1 MSHYFWK
8 KEYQNCGAPHYHVL
22 LWIQDAPVIGVDDP
36 QKVLAWIQ
44 ERITCKLPDK
54 NGDPDLHALVARYQ
68 MHKCSAYCKRKVKR
82 GGIFIA
88 SCKFNFPR
96 KPCETAVLH
105 RVEEKLKKRQKIYEL
120 KCSESEVRVNDYNPL
135 ILLLWK
141 ANIDTQFVAESS
153 LALSHYVTGYVT
165 KAEKSSLQE
174 MWQEISDNSTLYG
187 RLWKFGIR
195 ALKSRECGLY
205 EASDLLLG
213 DHLLEKSETVQYIPV
228 GKPHKRRRRLKNH
241 SDLKELAETNP
252 ESEDIFMEDVI
263 GTHYSKKSNCLD
275 DLCLHDFVANYD
287 WFKKD
292 SDGKRVYRKLT
303 KPRIVNHKLFDP
315 QKEHQREDYFY
326 SLLLL
331 FVPFRSEASLLQEN
345 ETAENAF
352 GRLLPAHG
360 NCSAYH
366 ARLQAMLKAQ
376 QKLKAISDARKS
388 DVADE
393 EPSRELENDPQL
405 LGEAKS
411 AMQDVHDMKDKSDDL
426 TLDDRVKMLND
437 DQRRIFDNIKA
448 HLLHP
453 IKHESDQCSCTLQPL
468 RMFVVVLEEQGNPS
482 SFMQ

>member
-1 MSHYFWK
+1 M
-8 KEYQNCGAPHYHVL
+8 
-22 LWIQDAPVIGVDDP
+22 
-36 QKVLAWIQ
+36 
-44 ERITCKLPDK
+44 
-54 NGDPDLHALVARYQ
+54 
-68 MHKCSAYCKRKVKR
+68 
-82 GGIFIA
+82 
-88 SCKFNFPR
+88 
-96 KPCETAVLH
+96 
-105 RVEEKLKKRQKIYEL
+105 
-120 KCSESEVRVNDYNPL
+120 NDYNHF

-141 ANIDTQFVAESS
+141 ANIDIKFVAESS

-174 MWQEISDNSTLYG
+174 MWQEISDDSTLYG

-228 GKPHKRRRRLKNH
+228 GMPHKRRRRLKNH

-263 GTHYSKKSNCLD
+263 GTHYCKRPNSFD

-366 ARLQAMLKAQ
+366 ARLQAMLKSQ
-376 QKLKAISDARKS
+376 
-388 DVADE
+388 
-393 EPSRELENDPQL
+393 
-405 LGEAKS
+405 
-411 AMQDVHDMKDKSDDL
+411 
-426 TLDDRVKMLND
+426 
-437 DQRRIFDNIKA
+437 
-448 HLLHP
+448 
-453 IKHESDQCSCTLQPL
+453 
-468 RMFVVVLEEQGNPS
+468 
-482 SFMQ
+482 